1 MSMNILLSRILTY
14 LNGTLFIDYRY
25 KFCQF
30 VVYHYLEFEDYTF
43 DDVIEKSG
51 LTEEEIL
58 SFIALLGFSTFEDFA
73 KTLVRDHYVRL
84 DQIRARMLDVNSDA
98 IIAGMEK
105 SGSDDEMREYVSTIC
120 EAIDKANR
128 IVIIGALYPL
138 CLSVEFQTDL
148 ITFGK
153 TIIQYH
159 SFDKSIALTDKD
171 VVIFI
176 SATGRSMNS
185 FIKIKQEVGVDKA
198 TSILITQNKTY
209 LQPEYRI
216 SDYVLQVPGK
226 FDGLNFNHQI
236 LTIFDLLRV
245 HYYQQYYLG

>member
-1 MSMNILLSRILTY
+1 MNILLSRILTY

-25 KFCQF
+25 RFCQF

-43 DDVIEKSG
+43 EEVIEKSG
-51 LTEEEIL
+51 LTKEEIL
-58 SFIALLGFSTFEDFA
+58 SFIALLGFSTFEDF
-73 KTLVRDHYVRL
+73 KQNLVKNHYVRL
-84 DQIRARMLDVNSDA
+84 DQIRARMLDVNSDD
-98 IIAGMEK
+98 IIRNMEK
-105 SGSDDEMREYVSTIC
+105 NGTDEQMKAYISTIC
-120 EAIDKANR
+120 EAIDQADR
-128 IVIIGALYPL
+128 VVIIGALYPL
-138 CLSVEFQTDL
+138 CISVEFQTDL

-153 TIIQYH
+153 PIIQYH
-159 SFDKSIALTDKD
+159 SFDKSLQLTDKD

-176 SATGRSMNS
+176 SATGRSMND
-185 FIKIKQEVGVDKA
+185 FIRIRQEVHVEKA

-209 LQPEYRI
+209 TLPEYKI

-226 FDGLNFNHQI
+226 FDGINFNHQI

>member
-1 MSMNILLSRILTY
+1 MNILLSRILTY

-43 DDVIEKSG
+43 EDVVKASG
-51 LTEEEIL
+51 LTKEEIL
-58 SFIALLGFSTFEDFA
+58 SFIALLGFSTFEEFSQ
-73 KTLVRDHYVRL
+73 TLVQNHYVRL
-84 DQIRARMLDVNSDA
+84 DQIRARMLDANSEG

-105 SGSDDEMREYVSTIC
+105 SGTDEEMREHVSTIC
-120 EAIDKANR
+120 EAIDQAER
-128 IVIIGALYPL
+128 VVIIGALYPL

-153 TIIQYH
+153 PIIQYH
-159 SFDKSIALTDKD
+159 SFDKSISLTDKD

-185 FIKIKQEVGVDKA
+185 FIQIRQEVGVDKA

-209 LQPEYRI
+209 LLPEYRI
-216 SDYVLQVPGK
+216 SDYVLHVPGK

>member
-1 MSMNILLSRILTY
+1 MNILLSRILTY

-25 KFCQF
+25 QFCQF

-43 DDVIEKSG
+43 EDVIRESG
-51 LTEEEIL
+51 LTKEEIL
-58 SFIALLGFSTFEDFA
+58 AFIALLGFESFEDFQ
-73 KTLVRDHYVRL
+73 KTLVKNHYVRL
-84 DQIRARMLDVNSDA
+84 DQIRARMLDVNSDD

-105 SGSDDEMREYVSTIC
+105 SGTDEEMRNYVSTIC
-120 EAIDKANR
+120 EAIDKAER
-128 IVIIGALYPL
+128 VVIIGALYPL

-153 TIIQYH
+153 PIIQYH
-159 SFDKSIALTDKD
+159 NFDKSISLTEKD

-185 FIKIKQEVGVDKA
+185 FIKIRQEVGVERA
-198 TSILITQNKTY
+198 VSILITQNRTY
-209 LQPEYRI
+209 LLPEYRI

-236 LTIFDLLRV
+236 LTIFDLIRV

>member
-1 MSMNILLSRILTY
+1 MNILLSRILTY

-25 KFCQF
+25 RFCQF

-43 DDVIEKSG
+43 EEVIEKSG
-51 LTEEEIL
+51 LTKEEIL
-58 SFIALLGFSTFEDFA
+58 SFIALLGFSTFEDF
-73 KTLVRDHYVRL
+73 KQNLVNNHYVRL
-84 DQIRARMLDVNSDA
+84 DQIRARMLDVNSDD
-98 IIAGMEK
+98 IIRNMEK
-105 SGSDDEMREYVSTIC
+105 NGTDEQMKAYISMIC
-120 EAIDKANR
+120 EAIDQADR
-128 IVIIGALYPL
+128 VVIIGALYPL
-138 CLSVEFQTDL
+138 CISVEFQTDL

-153 TIIQYH
+153 PIIQYH
-159 SFDKSIALTDKD
+159 SFDKSLQLTDKD

-176 SATGRSMNS
+176 SATGRSMND
-185 FIKIKQEVGVDKA
+185 FIRIRQEVHVEKA

-209 LQPEYRI
+209 TLPEYKI

-226 FDGLNFNHQI
+226 FDGINFNHQI

>member
-1 MSMNILLSRILTY
+1 MNILLSRILTY

-25 KFCQF
+25 QFCQF

-43 DDVIEKSG
+43 EDVIRESG
-51 LTEEEIL
+51 LTKEEIL
-58 SFIALLGFSTFEDFA
+58 AFIALLGFESFEDFQ
-73 KTLVRDHYVRL
+73 KTLVKNHYVRL
-84 DQIRARMLDVNSDA
+84 DQIRARMLDVNSDD

-105 SGSDDEMREYVSTIC
+105 SGTDKEMRNYVSTIC
-120 EAIDKANR
+120 EAIDKAER
-128 IVIIGALYPL
+128 VVIIGALYPL

-153 TIIQYH
+153 PIIQYH
-159 SFDKSIALTDKD
+159 NFDKSISLTEKD

-185 FIKIKQEVGVDKA
+185 FIKIRQEVGVERA
-198 TSILITQNKTY
+198 VSILITQNKTY
-209 LQPEYRI
+209 LLPEYRI

-236 LTIFDLLRV
+236 LTIFDLIRV

>member
-1 MSMNILLSRILTY
+1 MNILLSRILTY

-30 VVYHYLEFEDYTF
+30 VVYHYLEFEDYTLE
-43 DDVIEKSG
+43 DVVQKSG

-58 SFIALLGFSTFEDFA
+58 SFIALLGFDDFQSFH
-73 KTLVRDHYVRL
+73 RDLIKNHYVRL
-84 DQIRARMLDVNSDA
+84 DQIRARMLDVNSDDM
-98 IIAGMEK
+98 IAQMEK
-105 SGSDDEMREYVSTIC
+105 SGTDEEMRAYISTIC
-120 EAIDKANR
+120 EAIDKADR
-128 IVIIGALYPL
+128 VVIIGALYPL
-138 CLSVEFQTDL
+138 CLSVEFQTDM

-153 TIIQYH
+153 PIIQYH
-159 SFDKSIALTDKD
+159 NFDKSIQLTEKD

-185 FIKIKQEVGVDKA
+185 FIKIRQEVHVERA
-198 TSILITQNKTY
+198 VSILVTQNKTY
-209 LQPEYRI
+209 TLPEYRV

-226 FDGLNFNHQI
+226 FDGINFNYQI

>member
-1 MSMNILLSRILTY
+1 MNILLSRILTY

-25 KFCQF
+25 QFCKF
-30 VVYHYLEFEDYTF
+30 VVAHYLEFEDYTLEE
-43 DDVIEKSG
+43 VIEESG

-58 SFIALLGFSTFEDFA
+58 SFIALLGFHDYASFK
-73 KTLVRDHYVRL
+73 KTLTQNHYVRL
-84 DQIRARMLDVNSDA
+84 DQIRARMLDANSDD
-98 IIAGMEK
+98 IIASMEK
-105 SGSDDEMREYVSTIC
+105 SGSDEELKEYISTIC
-120 EAIDKANR
+120 EAIDKAER
-128 IVIIGALYPL
+128 VVLIGALYPL

-153 TIIQYH
+153 TVLQYH
-159 SFDKSIALTDKD
+159 SFDKTIELTDKD

-185 FIKIKQEVGVDKA
+185 FVEIKKEVGVDKA

-209 LQPEYRI
+209 TLPEYQV
-216 SDYVLQVPGK
+216 SNYVLQVPGK

-245 HYYQQYYLG
+245 HYYQQYYIG